1 MRNFLAKYKAQ
12 AVGLFALAFMFAAT
26 AATHAAAI
34 DYASTTA
41 AVDDATS
48 GLGSM
53 LISGSLKVIGIA
65 LGVWGL
71 FFLIG
76 KLRKHTK

>member
-1 MRNFLAKYKAQ
+1 MIYSLIN
-12 AVGLFALAFMFAAT
+12 FALGIPAAL
-26 AATHAAAI
+26 AAPI

-48 GLGSM
+48 GLGAT
-53 LISGSLKVIGIA
+53 LLSGSLKVIGIA

-71 FFLIG
+71 FFLVG
-76 KLRKHTK
+76 KLRKITK

>member
-1 MRNFLAKYKAQ
+1 MSKLKNYALGLGAFAFMA
-12 AVGLFALAFMFAAT
+12 AVGVSNALAAP
-26 AATHAAAI
+26 I

>member
-1 MRNFLAKYKAQ
+1 MNKLKGLVIGAFAFAFM
-12 AVGLFALAFMFAAT
+12 AVVGLT
-26 AATHAAAI
+26 ASNAYAAAI
-34 DYASTTA
+34 DYASTTS

-48 GLGSM
+48 GLPAV
-53 LISGSLKVIGIA
+53 LFSGSLKVIGIA
-65 LGVWGL
+65 LGIWAL

>member
-1 MRNFLAKYKAQ
+1 MNRLKKF
-12 AVGLFALAFMFAAT
+12 AVGLGAFAFMAAVGASQALAAP
-26 AATHAAAI
+26 I